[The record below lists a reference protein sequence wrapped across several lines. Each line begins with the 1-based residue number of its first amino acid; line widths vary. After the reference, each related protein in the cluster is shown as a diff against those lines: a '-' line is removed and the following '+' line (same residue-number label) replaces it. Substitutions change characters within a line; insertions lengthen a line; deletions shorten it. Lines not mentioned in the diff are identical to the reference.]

1 MEFEFDEQ
9 KSESNLAKHGISF
22 LEARRL
28 WHDPRHL
35 VVPAL
40 TSTETRFAVI
50 GLLENKTW
58 TAILTM
64 RDDRIRIISVR
75 RTRHEERQ
83 IYNRS

>member
-9 KSESNLAKHGISF
+9 KSQANLAKHGISF

-28 WHDPRHL
+28 WLDPRHL

-40 TSTETRFAVI
+40 TSIETRFALI

-58 TAILTM
+58 TAIFTL
-64 RDDRIRIISVR
+64 REERIRIISVR
-75 RTRHEERQ
+75 RSRHEERQ